1 MHLLGSINYSF
12 FIINYSLQNMDQQV
26 LFTNDICQALTDF
39 TQQIQH
45 DRLFILFDE
54 TTLRMCF
61 PVIAPFMNQY
71 ETSHPG
77 QRVEQIIIG
86 ATDQAKN
93 IQSLTEVWQAL
104 SDHHAT
110 RHSLLINVGGGMITD
125 LGGFAA
131 ATFKRGIKFIN
142 VTTTL
147 LGSVDAAVGGKT
159 GVNLG
164 SLKNEIG
171 SFCPA
176 HAVLIS
182 TKFFETLDRENL
194 LSGYAEMLKHGLLST
209 KQHLNDLLQF
219 PITQLNSVSPQGAL
233 VPNTTLMDAL
243 LPLLET
249 SVNVKR
255 NVVRQDP
262 YEKGLRK
269 ALNLGHTF
277 GHAFETWCMRQGH
290 PVLHGYAVAWGLVCE
305 LIMSQQQV
313 GFPSQTLYT
322 IAQFVKENY
331 GPLHFTCDD
340 YNALCE
346 LMTHDKKNEG
356 GAINFTL
363 MKNVGDVA
371 LNHTANKQQIG
382 ATLDIFRDLMGI

>member
-1 MHLLGSINYSF
+1 METIE
-12 FIINYSLQNMDQQV
+12 QQV
-26 LFTNDICQALTDF
+26 LFTNDICQALKEF
-39 TQQIQH
+39 TTKIPH
-45 DRLFILFDE
+45 DRLFILFDTE
-54 TTLRMCF
+54 TLKYCM
-61 PVIAPFMNQY
+61 PVIAQFMNEY
-71 ETSHPG
+71 EMTHPG
-77 QRVEQIIIG
+77 QKVQSIII
-86 ATDQAKN
+86 DHSDEAKN

-104 SDHHAT
+104 SDNHAT
-110 RHSLLINVGGGMITD
+110 RHSLMINVGGGMVTD

-147 LGSVDAAVGGKT
+147 LGAVDAAVGGKT

-164 SLKNEIG
+164 SLKNEVG
-171 SFCPA
+171 AFAPA
-176 HAVLIS
+176 TAVLIS
-182 TKFFETLDRENL
+182 TKFFETLDHDNL
-194 LSGYAEMLKHGLLST
+194 LSGYAEMIKHGLLSN
-209 KQHLNDLLQF
+209 KQHLNDLLDYN
-219 PITQLNSVSPQGAL
+219 IADW
-233 VPNTTLMDAL
+233 NTETL

-262 YEKGLRK
+262 FEKGLRK

-277 GHAFETWCMRQGH
+277 GHAFETWCMRKGN

-305 LIMSQQQV
+305 LIMSHQQV

-322 IAQFVKENY
+322 IAQFIKDNY
-331 GPLHFTCDD
+331 GPLYFTCDD
-340 YNALCE
+340 YNALYE

-356 GAINFTL
+356 GEINFTL

-371 LNHTANKQQIG
+371 LNHTANKEQIG
-382 ATLDIFRDLMGI
+382 ATLDIYRDLMGI